1 MSRPELAAG
10 EVVAA
15 RERKAFRRPLSNRAW
30 QALLKFLARLA
41 AVTLF
46 RVRARGR
53 ELVPAT
59 GGGLLLSNH
68 QSNLDPLFVGLTCNR
83 RLNYVARD
91 TLLRFG
97 PLRWL
102 LRTLDAIPIDRE
114 GLGLAGLKE
123 TLKRLKR
130 GEMVLLFPEGTRTRN
145 GELQPIKPGFCVVA
159 RRAGV
164 PIVPVA
170 LAGSYEAW
178 PRQRRIFRP
187 TPIHVHYGPP
197 LLPAEFSRLD
207 DEELVAEVE
216 RRIRACFEAAALA
229 RQRAMRL
236 PQKTCG
242 GDG

>member
-1 MSRPELAAG
+1 MSRPE
-10 EVVAA
+10 VAREPVTA
-15 RERKAFRRPLSNRAW
+15 RERRAYRRPLSNRAW
-30 QALLKFLARLA
+30 QAFLKYLARLA
-41 AVTLF
+41 AITLF
-46 RVRARGR
+46 RVRTRGR

-59 GGGLLLSNH
+59 GGSLLLSNH

-83 RLNYVARD
+83 RLNYVARA
-91 TLLRFG
+91 TLFRFG

-130 GEMVLLFPEGTRTRN
+130 GELVLLFPEGTRTRN

-178 PRQRRIFRP
+178 PRERRILRI
-187 TPIHVHYGPP
+187 TPIYVHYGPP
-197 LLPAEFSRLD
+197 LLPAEFSRLND
-207 DEELVAEVE
+207 AELVAEVE
-216 RRIRACFEAAALA
+216 RRIGACFEEAQIA
-229 RQRAMRL
+229 RQRALRL
-236 PQKTCG
+236 PQ
-242 GDG
+242 